1 MASTGSQPHSQFKPH
16 RHRKH
21 TDHSLLLAINAL
33 TIGHLSVV
41 SSSPSELF
49 TRAHSCN
56 VSVTHN
62 SLIVSSDFGRLK
74 ITLSRSP
81 AVEQKLFLRLRHW
94 SLDWGRFEAYLS
106 QAFDRLDQI
115 LMSQK
120 ALNSCDCLKWIWQI
134 QRRSVTKTPARSSL
148 LTTTHNTC
156 FS

>member
-1 MASTGSQPHSQFKPH
+1 M
-16 RHRKH
+16 
-21 TDHSLLLAINAL
+21 
-33 TIGHLSVV
+33 V

-134 QRRSVTKTPARSSL
+134 QRRSGLKIPARHSL
-148 LTTTHNTC
+148 VTATHNTW